1 MSSFL
6 ANLTIGSILLGGALV
21 LIVVLFLARPF
32 AAGEDEEQRI
42 GREAVDALL
51 LRKES
56 LLREIRELDDDYEAA
71 KVAPEMYRHNRP
83 LLLKQAALVMK
94 QLDEH
99 GYTEAA
105 EIPAD
110 VDARIEAAVRRARS
124 PEQIDDQIEA
134 AVRQAR
140 ARAATSATA
149 SAAATPTA
157 GAARFC
163 PACGRPVEPDDRF
176 CPKCGHNL
184 IGESQPARAARA

>member
-140 ARAATSATA
+140 ARAATPATP
-149 SAAATPTA
+149 ATPTA
-157 GAARFC
+157 GVARFC

>member
-6 ANLTIGSILLGGALV
+6 ANLTVGSILLGGALV

-32 AAGEDEEQRI
+32 AAGEDEERRR

-71 KVAPEMYRHNRP
+71 KVAPEMYRHTRP
-83 LLLKQAALVMK
+83 QLLKQAALVMK
-94 QLDEH
+94 QLDER
-99 GYTEAA
+99 GYVEAD

-124 PEQIDDQIEA
+124 PQQVDDQIEA

-140 ARAATSATA
+140 ARAAAPTVEATGN
-149 SAAATPTA
+149 
-157 GAARFC
+157 GAPRFC
-163 PACGRPVEPDDRF
+163 PSCGRPVEPDDRF
-176 CPKCGHNL
+176 CPNCGRNL
-184 IGESQPARAARA
+184 IGESQPAQAARA